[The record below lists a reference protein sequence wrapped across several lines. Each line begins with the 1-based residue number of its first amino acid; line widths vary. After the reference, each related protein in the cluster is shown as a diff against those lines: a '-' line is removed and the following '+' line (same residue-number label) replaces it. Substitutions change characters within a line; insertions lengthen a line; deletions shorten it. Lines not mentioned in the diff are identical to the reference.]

1 MIKLDQNV
9 IKHIFIKVMD
19 NIWKFSHEWWII
31 TTKIFLRSG
40 DLDIMDIASVNR
52 GNSYH
57 VYCVKTTNSKL
68 NSEPVLVVRYY
79 ILKDQS
85 IQLSSWQLYSVQA
98 FRKLIKLFFF
108 LNFLIGCIY
117 MCVIFSFIMPC
128 WHITYLK
135 HNNRKLTVLGFT
147 IFRVILLSDFSIRF
161 SSPSSPCPIMSSYMY
176 LSILV
181 PASQMCKFT
190 VSINCRKLFLLSQ
203 TKRNYWNTVKYKY
216 VHARYICACK

>member
-1 MIKLDQNV
+1 MCKNHKFKIKQWTGTGSTVLYSQ
-9 IKHIFIKVMD
+9 
-19 NIWKFSHEWWII
+19 
-31 TTKIFLRSG
+31 RS
-40 DLDIMDIASVNR
+40 INPI
-52 GNSYH
+52 
-57 VYCVKTTNSKL
+57 
-68 NSEPVLVVRYY
+68 
-79 ILKDQS
+79 
-85 IQLSSWQLYSVQA
+85 IQLTTLFSPSISEVN
-98 FRKLIKLFFF
+98 KKFFF
-108 LNFLIGCIY
+108 FNFLIGCIY